1 MLRRE
6 QENGIPKWVVNHK
19 RVYRIYQ
26 EEGLA
31 MRRKKRK
38 RFRADHA
45 GEKLSQERRESGEP
59 WRRKT
64 RPPEMNLRKRSKE
77 ERFVG
82 YRRDVHRGAICT
94 SSASGSG

>member
-1 MLRRE
+1 MFPYIAIACP
-6 QENGIPKWVVNHK
+6 G
-19 RVYRIYQ
+19 
-26 EEGLA
+26 
-31 MRRKKRK
+31 
-38 RFRADHA
+38 DHA
-45 GEKLSQERRESGEP
+45 REKLGQESRESGEP

-64 RPPEMNLRKRSKE
+64 RPPEIYLRKRSDE